1 MSDFEA
7 LMWNL
12 DKDPRLSSTIANL
25 TILDRAPDMD
35 RLRARLHRAA
45 IAVPRLRQKV
55 VGGPGRLAPPAWRW
69 EHDLDL
75 NYHVR
80 QVSLGRRR
88 SVRALNEL
96 VATLFMVP
104 FDRTRPLWE
113 FIVIEG
119 LPGDRAAMLQK
130 IHHTVTDGQGGL
142 RLSEQFIDLSR
153 DAPEPDPLPE
163 PDSPTEPD
171 SFLSGLTDA
180 VAHLTRRQI
189 GVTRRAVG
197 EITNAMTH
205 PNELIGTGRH
215 MFNGTTSALRQARTG
230 GAPLSPLWTERSLR
244 RVFGTVDVPLDGAK
258 AAARALGGTIN
269 DFFVTGA
276 VAGAAEYHRRH
287 GVELHELRMAM
298 PISTRSDTS
307 AGGNMFS
314 PSQCVVPAGKMTAV
328 DRFEAVRK
336 VLNVT
341 KAEPMVDMVDAM
353 AGVLNLLP
361 TSVLARAS
369 YSMSSSVDF
378 VTSNLRGAPIDLYL
392 AGARMEANYPL
403 GPIAGTAFN
412 LSTMSYRGT
421 LCMGAVIDAGAVED
435 PAMLLRCLNATF
447 TELLAA
453 GS

>member
-25 TILDRAPDMD
+25 AILDRSPDMD
-35 RLRARLHRAA
+35 RLRARLQRAA
-45 IAVPRLRQKV
+45 TAVPRLRQRV

-69 EHDLDL
+69 DHDLDL

-80 QVSLGRRR
+80 QVSLGSRR
-88 SVRALNEL
+88 STRALNEL
-96 VATLFMVP
+96 VATLFMLP
-104 FDRTRPLWE
+104 FDRARPLWE

-142 RLSEQFIDLSR
+142 RLSEQFIDLTR
-153 DAPEPDPLPE
+153 DAPEPEPLPE
-163 PDSPTEPD
+163 PQTVPEPE
-171 SFLSGLTDA
+171 SFLTGLADA
-180 VAHLTRRQI
+180 VVHLTRRQL
-189 GVTRRAVG
+189 GVTRRALG
-197 EITNAMTH
+197 EMTNVVAH
-205 PNELIGTGRH
+205 PNALIDTGRQ

-230 GAPLSPLWTERSLR
+230 GAPLSPLWTTRSLR
-244 RVFGTVDVPLDGAK
+244 RVFGTLDVPL
-258 AAARALGGTIN
+258 AAAKESARTLGGTVN
-269 DFFVTGA
+269 DFFVTGTA
-276 VAGAAEYHRRH
+276 AGAAEYHRRC
-287 GVELHELRMAM
+287 GVEVDGLRMAM
-298 PISTRSDTS
+298 PISTRSDRS

-314 PSQCVVPAGKMTAV
+314 PSQCVVPAGRMRPA
-328 DRFEAVRK
+328 DRFEAVRE
-336 VLNVT
+336 VLEAT
-341 KAEPMVDMVDAM
+341 KSEPVVDMVDAM

-378 VTSNLRGAPIDLYL
+378 VTSNLRGAPVELYL

-421 LCMGAVIDAGAVED
+421 LCMGAVIDSGAIED
-435 PAMLLRCLNATF
+435 PGLLLRCLNTAF
-447 TELLAA
+447 RDLIAA

>member
-25 TILDRAPDMD
+25 TILDRMPDMD
-35 RLRARLHRAA
+35 RLRTRLHRAT
-45 IAVPRLRQKV
+45 IAVPRLRQRV

-69 EHDLDL
+69 DHDLDL

-88 SVRALNEL
+88 STRALNEL
-96 VATLFMVP
+96 VATLFMLP
-104 FDRTRPLWE
+104 FDRARPLWE
-113 FIVIEG
+113 FIVIDG

-142 RLSEQFIDLSR
+142 RLSEQFIDLTR
-153 DAPEPDPLPE
+153 DAPEPEALPE
-163 PDSPTEPD
+163 PDPAPEPD
-171 SFLSGLTDA
+171 NFLSGLTDA
-180 VAHLTRRQI
+180 MAHLTRRQI

-197 EITNAMTH
+197 EITNAVTH
-205 PNELIGTGRH
+205 PTELISTGRQ
-215 MFNGTTSALRQARTG
+215 MINGTTSALRQARTG
-230 GAPLSPLWTERSLR
+230 GAPLSPLWTTRSLR
-244 RVFGTVDVPLDGAK
+244 RVFGTVDVPLAGAK
-258 AAARALGGTIN
+258 DCARSLGGTIN

-276 VAGAAEYHRRH
+276 VAAAADYHRRQ

-314 PSQCVVPAGKMTAV
+314 PSQCVVPAGRMRPV
-328 DRFEAVRK
+328 DRFAAVREI
-336 VLNVT
+336 LNMT
-341 KAEPMVDMVDAM
+341 KSEPMVDMVDAM

-378 VTSNLRGAPIDLYL
+378 VTSNLRGAPVDLYL
-392 AGARMEANYPL
+392 AGSRMEANYPL

-412 LSTMSYRGT
+412 LSTMSYRGM

-435 PAMLLRCLNATF
+435 PALLLRCLSSAF
-447 TELLAA
+447 KDLLSAA
-453 GS
+453 D